1 MPACSPHSK
10 ILLTGA
16 CGFLGSHMAT
26 TLGKTFHVRSLDL
39 ENRTGADDF
48 IAGSVADPTTLE
60 RAFEG
65 VEALVIAHMAPNKP
79 GIYDTPELPFDVNV
93 KGTAHLFH
101 MAAQKGIRRVVL
113 ISSAGVVSAAVEG
126 GKNGG
131 YFSRDLPLFP
141 AKNMYGLT
149 KLLQET
155 TAQYYHKHFAL
166 EIAVLRPFLI
176 CCGDTLE
183 DKYGNRRPSVNWQF
197 IDAGDIGKAA
207 SAALTVE
214 NLGYEVFYLAAGPDA
229 SLHVDVAHTE
239 SFLGWQPDHRFTE
252 FPRDE
257 ELAKKS

>member
-1 MPACSPHSK
+1 
-10 ILLTGA
+10 
-16 CGFLGSHMAT
+16 MAT

-48 IAGSVADPTTLE
+48 IAGSVADLATLE

-65 VEALVIAHMAPNKP
+65 VDGLVIAHMAPNKP
-79 GIYDTPELPFDVNV
+79 GVYDTPELAFDVNV
-93 KGTAHLFH
+93 KGTANLFH

-113 ISSAGVVSAAVEG
+113 ISSAGSVAASVQG
-126 GKNGG
+126 GKGNG
-131 YFSRDLPLFP
+131 YYSRDLPLFP
-141 AKNMYGLT
+141 PKHMYGLS
-149 KLLQET
+149 KMLQEV
-155 TAQYYHKHFAL
+155 TARFYHQHYGM
-166 EIAVLRPFLI
+166 EVAVLRPFLI
-176 CCGDTLE
+176 CSGDTLE

-207 SAALTVE
+207 CAAFTVE

-229 SLHVDVAHTE
+229 QQHADVAYTE

-257 ELAKKS
+257 ELAKKA